1 TGTPAGGGTYRIRI
15 GTGGGNLVLDN
26 PGTSLGTGT
35 EARLTA
41 PTSASS
47 NKLSVYGWDSP
58 SNFAYVKL
66 KLRTTS
72 TGNGIFSFNLAR
84 SIAGSSNNN
93 ISGDL
98 SQSLSVVR
106 FIYSAGVLSVAR
118 RDGSNYVDVTGSGLA
133 KDTNN
138 DVEIYGNNSGS
149 ATYYH
154 RDGANYNLDAQ
165 SWDLWVD
172 GVKVSP
178 ASGWPRSGTTAISN
192 LEAIVFYGESSAG
205 NAAELII
212 DDLEYSNALPA
223 DPNTIYF
230 HDFGT
235 VTGSFSHPYTVTP
248 SMLEP
253 NLSNSSWSNN
263 LSTWS
268 NIAGV
273 EGRAISRAVNT
284 GTHTFEL
291 DVDVANGYQV
301 QVTD

>member
-1 TGTPAGGGTYRIRI
+1 MAGETIITVVGNLTADPELRFTPSGVAMAKIRLAVNRRWRDQSGEWQENTSFFTGTPAGGGTYRIRI

-106 FIYSAGVLSVAR
+106 FSYSAGVLSVAR

-133 KDTNN
+133 KDTDN

-178 ASGWPRSGTTAISN
+178 ASGWPRSGTSTPPARPHCCARGSRPTRRCAI
-192 LEAIVFYGESSAG
+192 
-205 NAAELII
+205 
-212 DDLEYSNALPA
+212 
-223 DPNTIYF
+223 
-230 HDFGT
+230 GT
-235 VTGSFSHPYTVTP
+235 
-248 SMLEP
+248 
-253 NLSNSSWSNN
+253 
-263 LSTWS
+263 
-268 NIAGV
+268 
-273 EGRAISRAVNT
+273 
-284 GTHTFEL
+284 
-291 DVDVANGYQV
+291 
-301 QVTD
+301 